1 MTALL
6 LVLPKDVPSQNE
18 RERSHWRVQRREVLN
33 WLSLA
38 SNRTDAQRV
47 GTWASRACS
56 PSLPGSGLFLYR
68 HDTWT
73 GFAKRTVRITSYR
86 ARLLTDHA
94 NLVGGCKGLIDG
106 LVRAGLLVDDADA
119 WMSAAYCQELRSHP
133 CNPIPKTACTVVEI
147 DQP

>member
-6 LVLPKDVPSQNE
+6 LVIAKDITSQNV
-18 RERSHWRVQRREVLN
+18 RERMHWRRQREEVRR
-33 WLSLA
+33 WCA
-38 SNRTDAQRV
+38 MCAKATDAKRV
-47 GTWASRACS
+47 GVWASRVLS
-56 PSLPGSGLFLYR
+56 PDIPGKSSYLYR
-68 HDTWT
+68 HDSWT
-73 GFAKRTVRITSYR
+73 GFGKRAVRITSYR

-119 WMSAAYCQELRSHP
+119 WMSATYFQELRSNP
-133 CNPIPKTACTVVEI
+133 CNPIPKTACAVVEI

>member
-6 LVLPKDVPSQNE
+6 LVLPKEVPSQNE
-18 RERSHWRVQRREVLN
+18 RERSHWRVQRSEVKR
-33 WLSLA
+33 WSALA
-38 SNRTDAQRV
+38 TNNADVQRV
-47 GTWASRACS
+47 GVWESRAFS
-56 PSLPGSGLFLYR
+56 PSLPGSGEFLYR
-68 HDTWT
+68 HNTWT
-73 GFAKRTVRITSYR
+73 GYAKRTVRITSYR

-119 WMSAAYCQELRSHP
+119 WMSAVYFQELRSHP

>member
-6 LVLPKDVPSQNE
+6 LVLPKEVPSQNK
-18 RERSHWRVQRREVLN
+18 RERWHWRVQRREVRDWEL
-33 WLSLA
+33 LA
-38 SNRTDAQRV
+38 ASATDAQRV
-47 GTWASRACS
+47 GAWSSQPLVGNCS
-56 PSLPGSGLFLYR
+56 DLLYR

-73 GFAKRTVRITSYR
+73 GFTKRTVCITSYR

-106 LVRAGLLVDDADA
+106 LVRAGLLVDDADE
-119 WMSAAYCQELRSHP
+119 WMSATYFQELRSHP
-133 CNPIPKTACTVVEI
+133 CNPTPKTASTVVEI